1 MNFLGYQNS
10 LRYVQ
15 WIMLENRNISL
26 KYLSEGLFQTLF
38 IKENYLCR
46 CNFALQNH
54 MLPLYLNNLSL
65 PCPCIFCLFWSHTPL
80 QVPLQLHL
88 GISSSCLLGS
98 LLQFK
103 AMVFYLLQCHSRVS
117 ILSPLLSEKLHEVTT
132 NLLGFT
138 TSWILT
144 AETFPLH
151 LHHHCCPNSSETLLT
166 GGHNELKP
174 HCAHDPSCCFS
185 QFFFQK
191 LYIIY

>member
-10 LRYVQ
+10 LSYVQ
-15 WIMLENRNISL
+15 CIMLQNRNISL
-26 KYLSEGLFQTLF
+26 KYFSEGLFQTLF

-88 GISSSCLLGS
+88 GISSSCLLCS

-132 NLLGFT
+132 NLGIHHEPDTHGRDIPSPPPSPLLSSF
-138 TSWILT
+138 LRNT
-144 AETFPLH
+144 AHWRP
-151 LHHHCCPNSSETLLT
+151 
-166 GGHNELKP
+166 
-174 HCAHDPSCCFS
+174 
-185 QFFFQK
+185 Q
-191 LYIIY
+191 